1 MELISKEINAS
12 ETSNRKREK
21 NGEIKGVRNNFDK
34 LKLSK
39 SSDVLFPDQN
49 GKITIGKKGYTQKS
63 KITNK
68 QKRSSTLSVESSSPP
83 MDSIID
89 LTNLKKI
96 VGKRDAIKNAKEK
109 TNHDVMGK
117 RKSKTKG
124 NMAPVEDTHTEQLH
138 TDHGYANAK
147 TAVNEKKRGKTK
159 KGEIKAVETAYSEE
173 GNKMTENAENA
184 EIEENAP
191 IENIDL
197 NVNVGGNAVRDADG
211 DVKLNPFN
219 INNKSE
225 KDTKQIILEL
235 KSTLN
240 IVEKPYEFKK
250 IDGLNEDEIKSLD
263 AWYVAN
269 KLKIIPCLFEDKPL
283 NVNLLHSL
291 YSVEP
296 SFKHKKSKIIIY
308 LKFVKRRY
316 ERSLKKCTELSK
328 EEKKEMCKNTILNEL
343 DNNLDNMKEKAY
355 MKKVITLIKNET
367 SYISLKYYFKILVS
381 SPVDMYD
388 VFVEEDGLGCIKL
401 ILQNMAKKKII
412 KKCTVLLMHILNL
425 LKKFN
430 ITLDH
435 LKSTL
440 IGIPINFISRN
451 KEDVKNELDYVTDN
465 EQVRNIA
472 KELIDKWKL
481 IRDKA
486 LSENKNADSEGKVVG
501 KGESENMANGAY
513 SGMQQNTE
521 KNGSLNDVEKDNS
534 NDAGSILERKS
545 KSMNDDQKSSL
556 HEADPKFSG
565 IHKAKSVNEVK
576 QDNGDKFYGGDNKKR
591 GDYGGKGSLCSP
603 REDIV
608 NLINVSKGEP
618 NLAAKNTQKKK
629 EGKSGESKNIMLEI
643 IDTLNEEYEKK
654 KKRHL
659 EYKKAKIEG
668 KIKKFSALKNI
679 SESSKSENLL
689 TDIANIEKV
698 HFDNV
703 LGKGMMH
710 MNDLSHRPPI
720 NNNLS
725 ENQNLIKGYNYNMV
739 KSVNKNASIMT
750 GAHPPYDKHNKMN
763 ESYTLDASMKNRNM
777 SEFVKEPY
785 NNNSS
790 NSGSLLMH
798 RSEHNIN
805 RNYQSQK
812 NVIKNKDLLV
822 DKNVYLNKYST
833 HDGTNS
839 PNYTYMEEDMYKNR
853 NSSNTIMNSSNAN
866 YLRNKRAFSKYAPAA
881 SNTHDGSYRGVN
893 NYNMEANE
901 TKAPDPI
908 SKKIITNENITSF
921 SSRRKIHSS
930 PRNSASLNTY
940 SGTVADPMYD
950 LPFEDNNINSSRKTV
965 KFTNESVSAF
975 TYDISPFQCN
985 TLKEMNKVNNNLV
998 KEDDDPFAYYTSK
1011 VNNSSEK
1018 DISQMVVQNTVSDDN
1033 KKSRITTLGNNT
1045 ISSSVD
1051 IQKSSLVESFNN
1063 SFMNSI
1069 SHNNGLQKEGEN
1081 NLSYINTANLS
1092 ENCKD
1097 NNILNVM
1104 NNNFLN
1110 INALNEFNQ
1119 KYCNEQQGKEVFT
1132 LFNMAPNDNTVNLR
1146 EMLNNALN
1154 EIFKSYNNFEH
1165 VKENHKVT
1173 IKENYYPSKIYEDS
1187 EIIKNDLILKFN
1199 YNNPEKVSIY
1209 LKYNNISNF
1218 TGSKNQPIVNN
1229 CNNTTNSI
1237 GNEFSMLPLPELFTP
1252 PNFNQLKLP
1261 LIPIIPNL
1269 PSAQNIIPPIIF
1281 PYNNQMQQSMN
1292 NIHMADT
1299 TIQMNAPN
1307 RKLYR
1312 SFDEFINIFDEDIK
1326 KILLKNT
1333 DLANLLMNKPD
1344 VVEKMLKGP
1353 QYINEALCSLVEEL
1367 KNWNKSNLI
1376 S

>member
-1 MELISKEINAS
+1 MELISKEINTS
-12 ETSNRKREK
+12 ETSNGKRKK

-39 SSDVLFPDQN
+39 SSDVLFPNQN
-49 GKITIGKKGYTQKS
+49 GKITIGKKGDTQKS

-68 QKRSSTLSVESSSPP
+68 QKRSSALSVESSSPP

-89 LTNLKKI
+89 LTTLKKM
-96 VGKRDAIKNAKEK
+96 VTKRDAIKNAKEK
-109 TNHDVMGK
+109 TNREVVGR

-124 NMAPVEDTHTEQLH
+124 EMTPVEDTHTEQLH
-138 TDHGYANAK
+138 TDHGYATNAE
-147 TAVNEKKRGKTK
+147 TAVNEKKKGKTK
-159 KGEIKAVETAYSEE
+159 KAVEAVEAVEAEYNEA
-173 GNKMTENAENA
+173 GNKMIENA
-184 EIEENAP
+184 ENAP
-191 IENIDL
+191 IENMDL

-211 DVKLNPFN
+211 DANLNPFN

-250 IDGLNEDEIKSLD
+250 IDGLNEGEIKSLD

-291 YSVEP
+291 YAVEP

-328 EEKKEMCKNTILNEL
+328 EEKKEMCKNAILNEL
-343 DNNLDNMKEKAY
+343 DNNLDNMKERVY

-401 ILQNMAKKKII
+401 ILKNMAKKKII
-412 KKCTVLLMHILNL
+412 KKCTVLLTHILNL

-472 KELIDKWKL
+472 KELIEKWKL

-486 LSENKNADSEGKVVG
+486 LSENKNADSEGKVVVG

-513 SGMQQNTE
+513 SGMQQNAE
-521 KNGSLNDVEKDNS
+521 KNGNLNDVQKDDNS

-545 KSMNDDQKSSL
+545 KSMNVDQKSSL

-576 QDNGDKFYGGDNKKR
+576 QDNGDNFYGGDNKKR
-591 GDYGGKGSLCSP
+591 DDYGGKGSLCSP
-603 REDIV
+603 REDLV
-608 NLINVSKGEP
+608 NSINVSKGEP

-659 EYKKAKIEG
+659 EYKKAQIEG

-689 TDIANIEKV
+689 TDIANIEKG
-698 HFDNV
+698 HFDSV
-703 LGKGMMH
+703 LGKGMMMH
-710 MNDLSHRPPI
+710 MNDLPHRPPI
-720 NNNLS
+720 NNNFS

-739 KSVNKNASIMT
+739 KPVNKNASIMA

-763 ESYTLDASMKNRNM
+763 ESYTLDTSMKNRNM
-777 SEFVKEPY
+777 SEFAKEPY
-785 NNNSS
+785 NNSSS
-790 NSGSLLMH
+790 NNGSLLMH
-798 RSEHNIN
+798 RSEHNLS

-812 NVIKNKDLLV
+812 NIIKNKDLLV
-822 DKNVYLNKYST
+822 DKNVYLNKYNT

-839 PNYTYMEEDMYKNR
+839 PNYTNMEEDMYKNR
-853 NSSNTIMNSSNAN
+853 NSSNTIMSSSNAH
-866 YLRNKRAFSKYAPAA
+866 YLRNKRAFSKYAHAA
-881 SNTHDGSYRGVN
+881 SNTHEGSYRGVN
-893 NYNMEANE
+893 NYNMESNE
-901 TKAPDPI
+901 TKAHGPI
-908 SKKIITNENITSF
+908 SKQITNENISTF
-921 SSRRKIHSS
+921 SSRRKIDSS

-965 KFTNESVSAF
+965 KFTNENVSAF
-975 TYDISPFQCN
+975 SYDISPFQCN
-985 TLKEMNKVNNNLV
+985 TLKEMNKGNNNIV
-998 KEDDDPFAYYTSK
+998 EDPFAYYTSK
-1011 VNNSSEK
+1011 GNNSSEK
-1018 DISQMVVQNTVSDDN
+1018 DLSRMDIQNTVSDDN
-1033 KKSRITTLGNNT
+1033 KKSRIITTLGNNT
-1045 ISSSVD
+1045 ISGSVD
-1051 IQKSSLVESFNN
+1051 IQNSSLVESFNN
-1063 SFMNSI
+1063 SFMNLI
-1069 SHNNGLQKEGEN
+1069 SHNNGLQNEGEN
-1081 NLSYINTANLS
+1081 NLSFVNTANLS

-1104 NNNFLN
+1104 NNNLLN
-1110 INALNEFNQ
+1110 INAPNEFSQ
-1119 KYCNEQQGKEVFT
+1119 KYCNAQGKEAFT
-1132 LFNMAPNDNTVNLR
+1132 LLNMAPNDNTVNLR

-1154 EIFKSYNNFEH
+1154 EIFKCYNNFEH

-1173 IKENYYPSKIYEDS
+1173 MKENYYPSKIYEDS
-1187 EIIKNDLILKFN
+1187 EIIKNDLIIKFN

-1209 LKYNNISNF
+1209 LKYNDISNF
-1218 TGSKNQPIVNN
+1218 TGSKNQPRVNN

-1237 GNEFSMLPLPELFTP
+1237 GNEFCMLPLPQLFTP

-1292 NIHMADT
+1292 NINMADT

-1307 RKLYR
+1307 KKLYG

-1326 KILLKNT
+1326 KILLKNK